1 MATIDETK
9 QYLNRAY
16 RLDRLIQLD
25 ADEIRRLE
33 TLAGCY
39 GGFST
44 DERVQTSS
52 SNTAK
57 FTGFIDKAVD
67 KSKELEGSMI
77 EKEELLTEIR
87 NTINELDDNLEI
99 EILSYRYMQYK
110 SFYDISLMIN
120 YSKSTIYKIH
130 DQAIVKLSKILW
142 QKERIG
148 QNWTELETKVW

>member
-44 DERVQTSS
+44 DERVQASS

-77 EKEELLTEIR
+77 EKEDLLTEIR
-87 NTINELDDNLEI
+87 NTINQLDDNLEI

-110 SFYDISLMIN
+110 SFYDISLMVN

-130 DQAIVKLSKILW
+130 DQAIEKLSKIL
-142 QKERIG
+142 
-148 QNWTELETKVW
+148 

>member
-1 MATIDETK
+1 MATIEETK

-25 ADEIRRLE
+25 VDEIRRLE

-87 NTINELDDNLEI
+87 NTINQLDDNLEI

-130 DQAIVKLSKILW
+130 DQAIVKLSKIL
-142 QKERIG
+142 
-148 QNWTELETKVW
+148 

>member
-1 MATIDETK
+1 MATIEETK

-25 ADEIRRLE
+25 VDEIRRLE

-148 QNWTELETKVW
+148 QNWTELDRIGN

>member
-1 MATIDETK
+1 MATIEETK

-57 FTGFIDKAVD
+57 FTGFIDKAAD

-77 EKEELLTEIR
+77 EKEDLLTEIR
-87 NTINELDDNLEI
+87 NTINKLDDNLEI

-110 SFYDISLMIN
+110 SFYDISLMVN

-130 DQAIVKLSKILW
+130 DQAIEKLSKIL
-142 QKERIG
+142 
-148 QNWTELETKVW
+148 

>member
-1 MATIDETK
+1 MATIEETK

-52 SNTAK
+52 YNTAK

-67 KSKELEGSMI
+67 KSKELETSMI

-130 DQAIVKLSKILW
+130 DQAIEKLSKIL
-142 QKERIG
+142 
-148 QNWTELETKVW
+148 